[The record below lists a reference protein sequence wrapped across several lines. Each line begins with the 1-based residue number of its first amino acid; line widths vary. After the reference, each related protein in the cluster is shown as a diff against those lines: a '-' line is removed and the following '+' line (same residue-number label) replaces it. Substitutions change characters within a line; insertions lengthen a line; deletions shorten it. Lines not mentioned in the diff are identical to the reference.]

1 MIIDYIEVKD
11 MILFYNTLD
20 YYMKTNLVRYNNIIN
35 HITSYNYSDFCILKK
50 GIIKLVEKGL
60 HISDNEKI
68 LLYNYVMKD
77 KIEDCIITLAQ
88 IITYER
94 NKDI

>member
-20 YYMKTNLVRYNNIIN
+20 YYMKTNLVRYNNNIIN

-50 GIIKLVEKGL
+50 E
-60 HISDNEKI
+60 
-68 LLYNYVMKD
+68 
-77 KIEDCIITLAQ
+77 
-88 IITYER
+88 
-94 NKDI
+94 

>member
-50 GIIKLVEKGL
+50 GIIKLGYTINIRYNSNKYNIEEEYINGEL
-60 HISDNEKI
+60 IERNFISDSNIIINE
-68 LLYNYVMKD
+68 
-77 KIEDCIITLAQ
+77 
-88 IITYER
+88 
-94 NKDI
+94 